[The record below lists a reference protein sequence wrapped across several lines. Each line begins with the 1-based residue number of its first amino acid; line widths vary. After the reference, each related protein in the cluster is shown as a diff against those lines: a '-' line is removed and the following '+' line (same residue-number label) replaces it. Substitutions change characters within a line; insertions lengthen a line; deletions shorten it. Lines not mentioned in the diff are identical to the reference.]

1 LTITART
8 VELRDDEAIMTNKVS
23 QQGTA
28 QVLLNVRLREGSL
41 ARRPVNTSITTL
53 DKLGPR
59 RGAAVLLEV
68 LRSEGTRYIFGNPG
82 TTELPLIDALVEA
95 PDIGYVLALQEAS
108 AVAMADGYAQAA
120 GRPGVLNL
128 HTAGGLGHGLGNL
141 LNASVSGTPLV
152 VTAGQQDSRHAFADP
167 LLSGDLVGIAKPAV
181 KWAAEVGHADQI
193 PTLVRRAFHD
203 SKAAPTGPV
212 FLSLPMDVM
221 EQMTAVDIGE
231 VSFIDRASVAGS
243 LDRLADYLAAVTPGK
258 LAIIAGDEVSA
269 SNAAAETV
277 RLAEALAAPVY
288 GSSWPAHIPF
298 PTSDPLWTGNLPTK
312 ANEIAQELKPYDA
325 IFALGGKSLITVL
338 YTEGPAVPNGVD
350 LFQLSADVGK
360 LGRTYPTKLSMVGDI
375 GASLSVLLSLLAPKI
390 AGRADTYAALR
401 EAAAQDRGARRAQLL
416 AAADGEFAGPVITPL
431 VAGREMVRA
440 IGPDIPIVDEA
451 PATMGHLRAFLNTP
465 SSRQYSFSRGGALGW
480 GMPAAVGFSLG
491 IDRKPVVSVVG
502 DGAALYS
509 PQALWTAAHE
519 KLPVTFVVIN
529 NREYNILK
537 KLVKSRPGSS
547 SARADR
553 FIGMDIV
560 DPGIDFHAL
569 AASMGVPARRVE
581 RAADIAPAIEA
592 GVASGAPNLVEIL
605 VSAT

>member
-1 LTITART
+1 MTI
-8 VELRDDEAIMTNKVS
+8 KSS

-28 QVLLNVRLREGSL
+28 KLPLNMRPRQAGL
-41 ARRPVNTSITTL
+41 ARRFVNKSVTTL
-53 DKLGPR
+53 DKLNQR

-68 LRSEGTRYIFGNPG
+68 LRSEGARYIFGNPG

-95 PDIGYVLALQEAS
+95 PDISYVWALQEAS

-120 GRPGVLNL
+120 GRPGVLSL

-152 VTAGQQDSRHAFADP
+152 VTAGQQDSRHTVADP
-167 LLSGDLVGIAKPAV
+167 LLFGDLVGIATPVV
-181 KWAAEVGHADQI
+181 KWATEVDHADQI

-203 SKAAPTGPV
+203 SNAAPTGPV

-221 EQMTAVDIGE
+221 EEMTAVDIGE
-231 VSFIDRASVAGS
+231 VSVIDRASVAGS

-258 LAIIAGDEVSA
+258 LAIIAGDEVLA

-277 RLAEALAAPVY
+277 RLADALAAPVY

-298 PTSDPLWTGNLPTK
+298 PTSHPLWFGNLPTK
-312 ANEIAQELKPYDA
+312 ANEIAQELKAYDA
-325 IFALGGKSLITVL
+325 IFGLGGKSLITIP
-338 YTEGPAVPNGVD
+338 YTEGSAVPIGVG
-350 LFQLSADVGK
+350 LFQLSADVRK

-375 GASLSVLLSLLAPKI
+375 RASLSVLLSLLPPRI
-390 AGRADTYAALR
+390 AGQADIYTALR
-401 EAAAQDRGARRAQLL
+401 ERAAQDREARRAQIM
-416 AAADGEFAGPVITPL
+416 ATADGEFAGPVITPL
-431 VAGREMVRA
+431 VAGREMARA
-440 IGPDIPIVDEA
+440 IGPDITIVDEA
-451 PATMGHLRAFLNTP
+451 PATMGELRGFLNTP

-491 IDRKPVVSVVG
+491 INREPVVSIVG

-537 KLVKSRPGSS
+537 RFVKSQPDSS
-547 SARADR
+547 SVRANR
-553 FIGMDIV
+553 FIAMDIV
-560 DPGIDFHAL
+560 DPAINFHAL

-592 GVASGAPNLVEIL
+592 GIASGAANLVEIP
-605 VSAT
+605 VGAT